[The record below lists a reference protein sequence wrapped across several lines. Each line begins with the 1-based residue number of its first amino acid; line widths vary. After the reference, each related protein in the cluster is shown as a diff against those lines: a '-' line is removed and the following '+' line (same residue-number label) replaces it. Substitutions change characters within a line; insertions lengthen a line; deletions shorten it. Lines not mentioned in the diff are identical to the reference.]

1 MAVGK
6 KVPREGPRGAEAHY
20 KYLSNSC
27 HRCEIIINCKPAELK
42 WTLGLQLGEGVLI
55 DLHFVVKV
63 LLIHSAS

>member
-1 MAVGK
+1 MGQTHIINT
-6 KVPREGPRGAEAHY
+6 AHY
-20 KYLSNSC
+20 KYLGNSC